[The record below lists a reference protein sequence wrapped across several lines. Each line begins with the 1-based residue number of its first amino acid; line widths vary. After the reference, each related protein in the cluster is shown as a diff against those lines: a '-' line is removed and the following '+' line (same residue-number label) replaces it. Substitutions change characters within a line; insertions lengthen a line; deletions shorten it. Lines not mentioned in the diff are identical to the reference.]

1 MPPTK
6 QIPHTQIATVQ
17 QTMKVPVAT
26 SNASDTSQLFSP
38 SSTTAPSIAAASQL
52 LADPKVPQQDVDCG
66 QLHSV
71 LHYTRSS
78 LDTEQH
84 GPVFQQSAVRKVSY
98 CSQNQQEICK
108 GGFIKEDVAVAVQPV
123 QVFNTHILP
132 ALHDKSKSAPAT
144 LDRSVVLVYILV
156 CLLFT
161 TNLLV
166 LCKFCNFHLYPG
178 WYGTMM

>member
-1 MPPTK
+1 MPLESYEVPPTK
-6 QIPHTQIATVQ
+6 QIPHTQIAAVQ
-17 QTMKVPVAT
+17 QTMKVPVGT
-26 SNASDTSQLFSP
+26 SNTCDTSQLFSP
-38 SSTTAPSIAAASQL
+38 SSTTAQYHAAASQL

-132 ALHDKSKSAPAT
+132 AFHERSKSAPAS
-144 LDRSVVLVYILV
+144 LDRFVVLALYS
-156 CLLFT
+156 CLF
-161 TNLLV
+161 
-166 LCKFCNFHLYPG
+166 F
-178 WYGTMM
+178 

>member
-1 MPPTK
+1 M
-6 QIPHTQIATVQ
+6 AAVQ

-26 SNASDTSQLFSP
+26 SNTNDTSQSFSP

-66 QLHSV
+66 QPQSA
-71 LHYTRSS
+71 LHYTSS
-78 LDTEQH
+78 SSDTEQH

-166 LCKFCNFHLYPG
+166 WCKFCNFHLYPG